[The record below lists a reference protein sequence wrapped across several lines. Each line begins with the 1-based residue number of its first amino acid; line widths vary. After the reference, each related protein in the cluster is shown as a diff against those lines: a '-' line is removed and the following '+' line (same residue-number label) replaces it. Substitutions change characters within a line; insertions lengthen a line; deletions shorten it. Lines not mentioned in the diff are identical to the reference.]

1 MADST
6 EGSSSKTTGEVGGVH
21 PQANIASSQG
31 GNVVTELVDAAQA
44 AAEAVLD
51 QQKGLIADS
60 VSGLAE
66 ALRAGAD
73 RLQQSQGGVMPRYL
87 EQTGSRVENFSRSMR
102 NKSWRELVAAT
113 EEFARHQPT
122 LFLLSAV
129 GIGFVI
135 GRLLSASESNSEDRW
150 ARTSDSGKS
159 VSAVTAAVSSGS
171 GTPAG
176 DLTGNASRPAEP
188 GTPSAWP

>member
-6 EGSSSKTTGEVGGVH
+6 ETSSSKATEQAGTVH
-21 PQANIASSQG
+21 PQAKTASSEG
-31 GNVVTELVDAAQA
+31 GNVATELMDAARA

-51 QQKGLIADS
+51 QQKGQIADGI
-60 VSGLAE
+60 SGMAE
-66 ALRAGAD
+66 VLRTGAD

-87 EQTGSRVENFSRSMR
+87 EQTGSQIEDFSRSMR
-102 NKSWRELVAAT
+102 NKSWRELFADT

-129 GIGFVI
+129 AVGFVI
-135 GRLLSASESNSEDRW
+135 GRLLSASASSREDRS
-150 ARTSDSGKS
+150 ARTTNSGKS
-159 VSAVTAAVSSGS
+159 VRAVTAAVSSGS
-171 GTPAG
+171 RTPAG
-176 DLTGNASRPAEP
+176 DLTADANRPAEP

>member
-6 EGSSSKTTGEVGGVH
+6 EGSSSKTTGEAGGVH
-21 PQANIASSQG
+21 PQANTALSQG

-51 QQKGLIADS
+51 QQKGQIADS
-60 VSGLAE
+60 VSGMAE

-102 NKSWRELVAAT
+102 NKSWRELVADT
-113 EEFARHQPT
+113 EEFARRQPA

-129 GIGFVI
+129 GTGFVI
-135 GRLLSASESNSEDRW
+135 GRLLSASASNWEDRW
-150 ARTSDSGKS
+150 PRTTDSGKS
-159 VSAVTAAVSSGS
+159 ERAVTAAVSSGS

-176 DLTGNASRPAEP
+176 DFTGNASRPAEP
-188 GTPSAWP
+188 ATPSTWP

>member
-6 EGSSSKTTGEVGGVH
+6 EGSSSKTTGETGGVH
-21 PQANIASSQG
+21 PQANTASSQG

-51 QQKGLIADS
+51 QQKGQIADS
-60 VSGLAE
+60 VSGMAE

-102 NKSWRELVAAT
+102 NKSWRELVADT
-113 EEFARHQPT
+113 EEFARRQPT
-122 LFLLSAV
+122 VFLLSTV

-135 GRLLSASESNSEDRW
+135 GRLLSASGSNRADHWPREW
-150 ARTSDSGKS
+150 GKS
-159 VSAVTAAVSSGS
+159 GSAVTAAVSSGS

-176 DLTGNASRPAEP
+176 DFTGNASRPAEP
-188 GTPSAWP
+188 ATPSTWP

>member
-1 MADST
+1 
-6 EGSSSKTTGEVGGVH
+6 
-21 PQANIASSQG
+21 
-31 GNVVTELVDAAQA
+31 
-44 AAEAVLD
+44 
-51 QQKGLIADS
+51 
-60 VSGLAE
+60 
-66 ALRAGAD
+66 
-73 RLQQSQGGVMPRYL
+73 MPRYL
-87 EQTGSRVENFSRSMR
+87 EQTGSQIENFARSMR

-122 LFLLSAV
+122 LFLLIAV
-129 GIGFVI
+129 GIGFVT
-135 GRLLSASESNSEDRW
+135 GRLLSASESNREDRW